1 MANISSSSVFASGLI
16 ARVALT
22 RNISGM
28 RIEQIRATNLKSVA
42 ERFTDGNLARLARE
56 VDTDSAYLYQILSE
70 KTRKR
75 MGDDLAQRIEARF
88 GLPTG
93 WMDQL
98 HGDESPP
105 VPSPRTIPII
115 SAVQAGA
122 WGPADD
128 PYPVGFGDG
137 EIPVEFL
144 PMPVGPAA
152 FGLRVKGDS
161 MREEFRAGDIV
172 IIDPHA
178 PPRSREPV
186 VAKRD
191 EDDEATFKIY
201 YPRGV
206 DDAGHP
212 IIELVPLNNHF
223 QTLVISSKHPGRII
237 GPMVARIQGRREF

>member
-1 MANISSSSVFASGLI
+1 MLKFQVKHRSILAVVSGAQYL
-16 ARVALT
+16 AMLT
-22 RNISGM
+22 GDPVMKRLRAAMQHAGVRN
-28 RIEQIRATNLKSVA
+28 TDVA
-42 ERFTDGNLARLARE
+42 EACGISDQAVSLWFRTGRVSKKNLAIAARLCRVSLDE
-56 VDTDSAYLYQILSE
+56 LVTGE
-70 KTRKR
+70 RHVP
-75 MGDDLAQRIEARF
+75 EAT
-88 GLPTG
+88 P
-93 WMDQL
+93 Q
-98 HGDESPP
+98 H
-105 VPSPRTIPII
+105 RTIPII

-122 WGPADD
+122 WSVVDD

-144 PMPVGPAA
+144 PLPVGPAA

-178 PPRSREPV
+178 QPRSREPV

-191 EDDEATFKIY
+191 EDNEATFKIY

-223 QTLVISSKHPGRII
+223 PTLVISSKHPGRVI